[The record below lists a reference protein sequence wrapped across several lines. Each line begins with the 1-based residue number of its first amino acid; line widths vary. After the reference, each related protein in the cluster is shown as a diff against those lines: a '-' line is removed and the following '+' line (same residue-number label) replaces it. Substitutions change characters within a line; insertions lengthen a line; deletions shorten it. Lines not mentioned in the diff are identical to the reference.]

1 MATASQASRCLS
13 MSERHRGS
21 SRSRSA
27 SGNAP
32 GADDANSS
40 MVQSGVGVIVSV
52 LVSGVVPTTVLREVG
67 GGNAGQVRR
76 R

>member
-1 MATASQASRCLS
+1 VI
-13 MSERHRGS
+13 
-21 SRSRSA
+21 
-27 SGNAP
+27 AP

-52 LVSGVVPTTVLREVG
+52 LVSAVVPMTLLREVG
-67 GGNAGQVRR
+67 GGNADQVRR